1 MEAEEKSVVVAS
13 VEVAKPPSI
22 EDFMVLKPISRGAF
36 GKVFLARKKN
46 NSKLYAVKVLPE
58 NNAQFHLPHIQDLK
72 WGLGGAWIPTIN
84 INILEMTLKVQ

>member
-1 MEAEEKSVVVAS
+1 MKMEAEEKSVVPS
-13 VEVAKPPSI
+13 VEVPKPPSI

-58 NNAQFHLPHIQDLK
+58 NTMHPHCLISRTESRVRACMD
-72 WGLGGAWIPTIN
+72 PN
-84 INILEMTLKVQ
+84 ISH

>member
-1 MEAEEKSVVVAS
+1 MEAEEKSVAVASS
-13 VEVAKPPSI
+13 VEVPKPPSI

-58 NNAQFHLPHIQDLK
+58 NSLHTAQL
-72 WGLGGAWIPTIN
+72 
-84 INILEMTLKVQ
+84 